1 MVGGQD
7 GRSTNSERASF
18 DCKTAEDGLYAVS
31 KRTVVDTHRKHV
43 EVNDSLESDQADLG
57 LKRVGLSSDS
67 SSMDVREDAH
77 EQGRPVS
84 PRERRQEDP
93 PTPRSK
99 DCEAFYQR
107 WVQDKAPPMELLQL
121 EANKQDKMQRQ

>member
-57 LKRVGLSSDS
+57 LKRVGLTAILAAWMCERTRMSK
-67 SSMDVREDAH
+67 ED
-77 EQGRPVS
+77 
-84 PRERRQEDP
+84 
-93 PTPRSK
+93 
-99 DCEAFYQR
+99 
-107 WVQDKAPPMELLQL
+107 L
-121 EANKQDKMQRQ
+121 